1 MPPCLSCLRSLH
13 WVTLYFDFQMRYLL
27 LALIF
32 VASEFPQPA
41 FSQQDSAHAATV
53 HRIVLNDG
61 SEFVGTIQ
69 SQDSSQVG
77 FLSLS
82 RITMRIP
89 REQIKTIERLSGTV
103 VSGEFRQTDPNYTR
117 LFFAPTGRALKSGQ
131 GYFSTYDI
139 FFPFLAVGIGD
150 VLTLAG
156 GMSLI
161 PGAESQIFY
170 IAPKITPF
178 HLKNVDLS
186 AGLLYVNVTSGSAS
200 GVGIVYGIG
209 TYGTSDGAVTAGLGW
224 GFAEGELS
232 NKPILLLGGEFRVAR
247 NIKFITENWIPPGTD
262 LIVFSFGIRFF
273 GESLAADLG
282 FIRPSR
288 FGSSGFPFIPWVGF
302 AYNFGPK

>member
-1 MPPCLSCLRSLH
+1 M
-13 WVTLYFDFQMRYLL
+13 
-27 LALIF
+27 
-32 VASEFPQPA
+32 
-41 FSQQDSAHAATV
+41 
-53 HRIVLNDG
+53 
-61 SEFVGTIQ
+61 
-69 SQDSSQVG
+69 
-77 FLSLS
+77 
-82 RITMRIP
+82 
-89 REQIKTIERLSGTV
+89 
-103 VSGEFRQTDPNYTR
+103 
-117 LFFAPTGRALKSGQ
+117 
-131 GYFSTYDI
+131 
-139 FFPFLAVGIGD
+139 
-150 VLTLAG
+150 
-156 GMSLI
+156 I

-178 HLKNVDLS
+178 HLKNIDLS
-186 AGLLYVNVTSGSAS
+186 AGVLYVNVTSGSAS

-232 NKPILLLGGEFRVAR
+232 NKPILLVGGEYRVAR

-282 FIRPSR
+282 FIRPSK